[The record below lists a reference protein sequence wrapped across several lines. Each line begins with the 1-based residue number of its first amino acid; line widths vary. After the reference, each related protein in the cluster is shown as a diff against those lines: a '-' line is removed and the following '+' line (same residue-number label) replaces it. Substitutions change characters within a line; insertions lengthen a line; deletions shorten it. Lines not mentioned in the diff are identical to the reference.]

1 MRNKECRD
9 EKHHVFAS
17 CTVLA
22 RLRKQLSR
30 YFILYVKI
38 PEFPIVFF
46 SFPLQLLYHSCDY
59 MVDTLQYVFD
69 EYRKSGFILN
79 VQRTRRN
86 TWNAERWNVKLDYDK
101 ILAYINI

>member
-1 MRNKECRD
+1 MFL
-9 EKHHVFAS
+9 HPLH

-30 YFILYVKI
+30 YFIILYVKI
-38 PEFPIVFF
+38 PEFPIIFF

-86 TWNAERWNVKLDYDK
+86 TECGTVERETRL
-101 ILAYINI
+101 

>member
-1 MRNKECRD
+1 
-9 EKHHVFAS
+9 
-17 CTVLA
+17 
-22 RLRKQLSR
+22 
-30 YFILYVKI
+30 
-38 PEFPIVFF
+38 
-46 SFPLQLLYHSCDY
+46 

-101 ILAYINI
+101 ILAYINV